1 MNDRIAAAAQGL
13 LAARQ
18 ENRIALLDS
27 EIAPR
32 DLAEAYVVH
41 RAFLELLSAHGG
53 GPRIGWK
60 VGFTNDAAQARMGT
74 TEPVL
79 AGLLGQHSYVGEA
92 ELKSPGG
99 KGLGV
104 EAELA
109 VRLRSTLAGPVSRQ
123 EAAAAIEAVAIAIE
137 IVQKRGGP
145 DEIGLPT
152 LVADGTLQYGSIFGP
167 WNTTMDPMTIKEC
180 DVKLQVDGQTD
191 GFMGATEVLGD
202 PLNALTWLS
211 AASERNGIELQAG
224 DVILLGAIIPAQHL
238 EPGQMAEVA
247 SDGLGDVRL
256 WVD

>member
-1 MNDRIAAAAQGL
+1 MTDRIVAAAQGL

-18 ENRIALLDS
+18 ENRIALLDA

-32 DLAEAYVVH
+32 DLTEAYAVH
-41 RAFLELLSAHGG
+41 LELLDLLSANGG

-92 ELKSPGG
+92 ELASPGG

-109 VRLRSTLAGPVSRQ
+109 VRLRSPLAGSVSRQ

-152 LVADGTLQYGSIFGP
+152 LDVAVRCQRAQRHRAAGRRRDPARRNHPRPTPRARPDGRGC
-167 WNTTMDPMTIKEC
+167 E
-180 DVKLQVDGQTD
+180 
-191 GFMGATEVLGD
+191 
-202 PLNALTWLS
+202 
-211 AASERNGIELQAG
+211 
-224 DVILLGAIIPAQHL
+224 
-238 EPGQMAEVA
+238 
-247 SDGLGDVRL
+247 
-256 WVD
+256 